1 MSKAYEFI
9 KECGVFFIL
18 SINGGAPAGRPF
30 GAIMEYGDNLYIST
44 SDVKSVYRQ
53 FKENEQIQ
61 IIAIKD
67 GTRNWIRITGIATEC
82 GDPLIKNRMLH
93 ECPGLTQIFPNSD
106 APHFCVFRIEV
117 SNTEMFIYD

>member
-30 GAIMEYGDNLYIST
+30 GAIMEYGEDLYIST

-61 IIAIKD
+61 IIAFKD
-67 GTRNWIRITGIATEC
+67 GTRDWIRITGIATEC
-82 GDPLIKNRMLH
+82 PDPLIKNRMLH
-93 ECPGLTQIFPNSD
+93 ECPSLTRLFPNAS
-106 APHFCVFRIEV
+106 APHFCVFRIHV
-117 SNTEMFIYD
+117 SNTEMFLQE

>member
-30 GAIMEYGDNLYIST
+30 GAIMEYGQDLYIST

-67 GTRNWIRITGIATEC
+67 DNRSWIRITGVATEC
-82 GDPLIKNRMLH
+82 HDMQIKERMLL
-93 ECPGLTQIFPNSD
+93 ECPGLTQHFPTSNT
-106 APHFCVFRIEV
+106 PHFCVFRIRV
-117 SNTEMFIYD
+117 TNTEMFLND

>member
-30 GAIMEYGDNLYIST
+30 GAIMEYGDDLYIST
-44 SDVKSVYRQ
+44 SDVKNVYRQ
-53 FKENEQIQ
+53 FKENEQVQ

-67 GTRNWIRITGIATEC
+67 SSRSWTPPRPQSLSSA
-82 GDPLIKNRMLH
+82 PLKS
-93 ECPGLTQIFPNSD
+93 LT
-106 APHFCVFRIEV
+106 AARL
-117 SNTEMFIYD
+117 

>member
-30 GAIMEYGDNLYIST
+30 GAIMEYDGDLYIST

-67 GTRNWIRITGIATEC
+67 GNRSWIRITGVATEC
-82 GDPLIKNRMLH
+82 HDMQIKERMLI
-93 ECPGLTQIFPNSD
+93 ECPGLSQHFPASNT
-106 APHFCVFRIEV
+106 PHFCVFRIRV
-117 SNTEMFIYD
+117 TNTEMFLND